1 MGLSRTI
8 VIIATVLSTSALQ
21 LQQSTGTNTLA
32 GIPARGIN
40 LSSLDK
46 ARKAC
51 EASLLALNSSP
62 TSGQEF
68 PQVIEPQ
75 SPFYRNRTETIDVG
89 STGRSSNCWQ
99 HASCVIVPQTIQ
111 QVAQVLKIVRDNDS
125 KFSIRSGGH
134 DFNVNHSNVGKSGV
148 LIDMVDFNH
157 VSLSSDKQT
166 VTVGVGTR
174 WNAVYNTLKGTGLSV
189 NGGRSPNPG
198 VGGQMLGGGIGWFS
212 NVAGPSAASIVA
224 AEVVLPNSTVVQAD
238 SVQNPELLW
247 ALKGGSANF
256 GVVTS
261 LTLQTLPYDKIWF
274 EARTYT
280 ADKNEQLLN
289 ALYEYQLAASRDPKA
304 NIVYQLSTNTTVPQS
319 FIGFFHV
326 DPVERPSIF
335 QPFYAIPANASRI
348 NSTIGTLAELA
359 SHYDNPVFPEAPP
372 SRDYV
377 VSLPHKIDNRTY
389 FQSYNAFVSLAEE
402 ASAFGGQLN
411 YGAQPVGPQFVN
423 ASLETPLGLSP
434 ISQDCTLGIRLETK
448 FLKLTQTGVHVTMNW
463 ASAEEDAH
471 AIEIIHKMGAAIQSA
486 AVENDADLP
495 FRFMN
500 DAYDGQKVFEGYGAA
515 NLQRL
520 QQIAAYDPEG
530 MFQHLQNGGW
540 LLSNVHQA

>member
-75 SPFYRNRTETIDVG
+75 SPFYRNRTETI
-89 STGRSSNCWQ
+89 
-99 HASCVIVPQTIQ
+99 PQTIQ

-304 NIVYQLSTNTTVPQS
+304 NIVHQLSTNTTVPQS

-434 ISQDCTLGIRLETK
+434 ISQDW
-448 FLKLTQTGVHVTMNW
+448 VHVTMNW